1 VIIARLVGLFFAFV
15 QITLALRLVLPF
27 VAVPDV
33 LADFVPTLVAI
44 TDLWLAPVYAVLE
57 RVDLF
62 GMSESLP
69 EGAGSV
75 PATGPEEFEP
85 VVLLA
90 MLLWAGIAIFVLFV
104 LRLIFRPL
112 G

>member
-15 QITLALRLVLPF
+15 QVTLALRLVLPF
-27 VAVPDV
+27 VSVPDV
-33 LADFVPTLVAI
+33 LAEFVPTLVAV

-62 GMSESLP
+62 GMSESLL
-69 EGAGSV
+69 ESATGV
-75 PATGPEEFEP
+75 PAAGPQEFEP
-85 VVLLA
+85 VILLA
-90 MLLWAGIAIFVLFV
+90 MLLWAGIAVFVLFV